1 MTRHAKAT
9 IETDT
14 IGECWLQSV
23 RQVLQHGAEH
33 RDEDVTLR
41 EILGLTIHI
50 RHPQEQDEFIATH
63 ADMEVLQRTLDK
75 FEPGADM
82 PDRPFT
88 YGQRIHD
95 AGGINQYR
103 WLVQRIQG
111 KPETKS
117 ATINLLVPGDASP
130 NLPCLVV
137 LDAKVRDDRLHLQFF
152 FRSQNIFGRQYANL
166 AALARLQ
173 GRLAADCG
181 MLVGSLS
188 GMVASAHIYAYDY
201 PQAEQLLTKQLGRVV
216 DMFYSAGPRSL
227 RKDGSA
233 MQQPS

>member
-1 MTRHAKAT
+1 MTRHAQAT

-14 IGECWLQSV
+14 IGECWQQSV

-33 RDEDVTLR
+33 RDEDVALR
-41 EILGLTIHI
+41 EILGLTVRI
-50 RHPQEQDEFIATH
+50 RHPREQDEFVATH

-95 AGGINQYR
+95 AGGVDQYR
-103 WLVQRIQG
+103 WLVQRIEN

-130 NLPCLVV
+130 NLPCLVA
-137 LDAKVRDDRLHLQFF
+137 LDAKVRDGRLHLQFF

-181 MLVGSLS
+181 MAVGSLS
-188 GMVASAHIYAYDY
+188 GMIASAHIYAYDY
-201 PQAEQLLTKQLGRVV
+201 PQAEQMLAEKLGRVV
-216 DMFYSAGPRSL
+216 DRFYSDGPRSL
-227 RKDGSA
+227 RKG
-233 MQQPS
+233 